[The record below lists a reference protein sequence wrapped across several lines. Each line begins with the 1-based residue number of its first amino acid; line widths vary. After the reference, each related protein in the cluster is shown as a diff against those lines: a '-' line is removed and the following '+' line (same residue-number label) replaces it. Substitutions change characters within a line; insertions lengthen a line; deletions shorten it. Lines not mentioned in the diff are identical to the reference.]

1 MIIIS
6 EANVN
11 AASEEILAVD
21 KIDIDDDILVESNVS
36 TVSEVDSD
44 AQDLSLLGL
53 EKEKPV
59 NDLVGMD
66 HRDQDEFTLPD
77 TPDDDAS
84 FGAKSSCGMNLSSKV
99 NVSKI
104 QVDTSTSTN
113 RNKRKNVK
121 ANSFVLSTETP

>member
-66 HRDQDEFTLPD
+66 HRDQDSIAAAVDAPKIKFLLSPHAAVFVPSFS
-77 TPDDDAS
+77 TPSKSVIAS
-84 FGAKSSCGMNLSSKV
+84 V
-99 NVSKI
+99 
-104 QVDTSTSTN
+104 
-113 RNKRKNVK
+113 
-121 ANSFVLSTETP
+121 E